1 MRARAVTSEACGCCS
16 ISARNNCRASPKR
29 PREKSLCARSNA
41 RIAAISSLEGL
52 GLGAGLGG
60 VCGRVGGAAC
70 FVVRP
75 LTAGAWRNADFAAGR
90 LAALVV
96 ALPLAALLAGGA
108 FFAGLS
114 FAVCLPFVAFGI
126 ALLAELLAFLAGLF
140 AFLVALRTGGL
151 AAPVRL
157 ARGLERAAFA
167 CNLRL
172 LAVDAEEA
180 LRVAGRGGGRLTP
193 LMMDSLM
200 RSSRFSKW
208 LTRDWTC
215 RLKACETRTG

>member
-16 ISARNNCRASPKR
+16 IRARNDCRASAKR
-29 PREKSLCARSNA
+29 PRDKSLCARSNA
-41 RIAAISSLEGL
+41 RIAAISSCEGF
-52 GLGAGLGG
+52 GRGAGRGG
-60 VCGRVGGAAC
+60 VCVRAGGAAC

-75 LTAGAWRNADFAAGR
+75 LTAGAWRAGFAAVR
-90 LAALVV
+90 LAAFV
-96 ALPLAALLAGGA
+96 AALLLAGGA
-108 FFAGLS
+108 FFVGLARAG
-114 FAVCLPFVAFGI
+114 CLPFVVFGV
-126 ALLAELLAFLAGLF
+126 ALPAWLLAFLAGL
-140 AFLVALRTGGL
+140 AGLLVFLVALCTGGFT
-151 AAPVRL
+151 APARL
-157 ARGLERAAFA
+157 ARGLGRAAFA

-180 LRVAGRGGGRLTP
+180 LRVAGRGVGRLTP
-193 LMMDSLM
+193 LMTDSLM